1 MKILCSG
8 RRLLATLLFAVADGV
23 AQGPPK
29 PLPPVFAH
37 GGDAMLHVTFRS
49 TSHRSRRDRDVTG
62 ETIRTVQDHEWQ
74 VSGLLE
80 VKTSNLG
87 DGLLV
92 FSVVGVVG
100 ALEGHATESQ
110 AWVREKIAGEGGVQ
124 ELEERASEGWASP
137 GLRFDHLPGV
147 ATLELDLDRR
157 TWTAPEFGDAFDAWP
172 RLLQAAESYY
182 GEWHPD
188 AGDDTPPLFSFDK
201 RLRLTGLLG
210 DSPER
215 PSKRSAQ
222 ELGLQQK
229 LANANALS
237 PMVKAKGAADALA
250 GSAEIELVAGEDRA
264 TAKVSWAL
272 RRELPELELRV
283 DAPGFASWRPAGDRL
298 PLIAERLPG
307 PALAL
312 TAELV
317 DPTGAPVVGVRIRR
331 LRWWLEDTSRLPG
344 VCSNWPHASTDT
356 SPDLEFASE
365 RATDEKQR
373 LEFVDLTTLRKTVRV
388 VPFDF
393 GGWSTLRVEAELDD
407 GRIVRGRRQGQSGD
421 ETAIRLPDRE
431 PDSKIANEWKRL
443 LAVGGKADDAD
454 DEDTPVGNGKGD
466 GLTLF
471 EEYRGF
477 YVDGVY
483 DFGDPAG
490 KDVFV
495 YDEVDNAD
503 TRAAIGRFAT
513 AAEVG
518 RFLHRMHPGHGE
530 MDASRVINPNR
541 GDGPTHGAQHVVNL
555 RPAPAGGYGGSTG
568 DRPGRGCVLVP
579 APANVYAQ
587 AARLRQRR
595 DLYVRGIAQAM
606 LMVCGVRQPGG
617 LDPGMMRFTARRTAD
632 GVVVVTDAD
641 GKEVAM
647 RDESGR
653 VDLGEQWQRTAER
666 DTEVLRRKLRGR
678 AGAEATL
685 AAALQAAASR
695 SLYVARRGGQHSGPL
710 ANIMRD
716 TFADAYRVP
725 EARTVHVLAPGA
737 DMAVGWTLPATSVGD
752 GFNAADHY
760 PRPRFGDSP
769 RPAARGQFCVNDHVR

>member
-1 MKILCSG
+1 MKIHSSG
-8 RRLLATLLFAVADGV
+8 RRLLATFLIAVASVV

-49 TSHRSRRDRDVTG
+49 TSHRLRRDHDVTG

-110 AWVREKIAGEGGVQ
+110 AWVREKIAGEGGLM
-124 ELEERASEGWASP
+124 ELREWASEGWSAT
-137 GLRFDHLPGV
+137 GLQFDHLPAAG
-147 ATLELDLDRR
+147 TLEVDLDRR
-157 TWTAPEFGDAFDAWP
+157 TWTAPELGDAFDGWP
-172 RLLQAAESYY
+172 QLLQAHESYQ

-188 AGDDTPPLFSFDK
+188 PDSDQAALFSFDK
-201 RLRLTGLLG
+201 QVRLTGLLG

-229 LANANALS
+229 LARANALS
-237 PMVKAKGAADALA
+237 TMVKAKGAADALA
-250 GSAEIELVAGEDRA
+250 GSAEIELVAGEDRV

-283 DAPGFASWRPAGDRL
+283 DGPGFARWRPTADRL

-307 PALAL
+307 PALAV

-317 DPTGAPVVGVRIRR
+317 DATGAPVVGVRIRR

-344 VCSNWPHASTDT
+344 VCSNWPYASTDT
-356 SPDLEFASE
+356 SPDLEFDSA
-365 RATDEKQR
+365 RATDERQR

-407 GRIVRGRRQGQSGD
+407 GRVVRGRRKGQSGD

-443 LAVGGKADDAD
+443 LAIGNKADDAD
-454 DEDTPVGNGKGD
+454 DEETPVGNGKGD

-483 DFGDPAG
+483 DFGDPEG

-495 YDEVDNAD
+495 YDEVGSAD
-503 TRAAIGRFAT
+503 TRAAIGRFA
-513 AAEVG
+513 AAVEVG
-518 RFLHRMHPGHGE
+518 SFLHRMHPGHGE
-530 MDASRVINPNR
+530 MDASRVINRNR
-541 GDGPTHGAQHVVNL
+541 GDGPTRGAQHVIRL
-555 RPAPAGGYGGSTG
+555 RPAPAGGYGGVTG
-568 DRPGRGCVLVP
+568 DRPGRGFVLVP
-579 APANVYAQ
+579 AQANVYSQ
-587 AARLRQRR
+587 ATRLRQRR

-606 LMVCGVRQPGG
+606 LMVCGVRQPGS
-617 LDPGMMRFTARRTAD
+617 LDPGTMRFTARRTAD

-653 VDLGEQWQRTAER
+653 VDLGEQWLRTAER
-666 DTEVLRRKLRGR
+666 DAAVLRRKLRGA
-678 AGAEATL
+678 AGAEATI
-685 AAALQAAASR
+685 ASALLAAASR
-695 SLYVARRGGQHSGPL
+695 TLYVARRGGQHSGPL
-710 ANIMRD
+710 ANILRD

-737 DMAVGWTLPATSVGD
+737 DMGVGWQLPATSTGD
-752 GFNAADHY
+752 GFNGADHY

-769 RPAARGQFCVNDHVR
+769 RPAARSQFCVNDHVR